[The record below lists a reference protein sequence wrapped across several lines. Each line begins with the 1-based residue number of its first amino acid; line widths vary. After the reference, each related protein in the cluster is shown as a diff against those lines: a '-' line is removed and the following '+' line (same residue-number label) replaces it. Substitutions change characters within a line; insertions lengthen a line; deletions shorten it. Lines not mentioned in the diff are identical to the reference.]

1 MTDSPLISICI
12 PAYKRLSY
20 LQRLLDSIC
29 VQNCSNFEVIIT
41 DDSPDHEIE
50 SHIKETAYS
59 FPVRYFRNA
68 EPKGTPLNWMEG
80 IRYARGEWIKIIH
93 DDDWFSGETSL
104 QVFQESTT
112 KEVDCIFSGYMAHY
126 EFTGKE
132 IDKTISHNRF
142 KRLNNHPYYLFA
154 SNELG
159 PPSVVMFRKSMREL
173 YDPGLKWLVDIEA
186 YVRMLSRYRCM
197 YIARPLIT
205 MSYNDTQVTNE
216 CFRNPEIELKEALI
230 YYKKN
235 GPVTY
240 RRLMTYDA
248 WWRLIRNLQI
258 RKKDQLQLYSGG
270 EIIPDFLKRILSYQ
284 RLFPIGF
291 LNIGALSKF
300 IMFFF
305 YIVNYSRGFRH
316 HH

>member
-1 MTDSPLISICI
+1 MADSPLISICI

-20 LQRLLDSIC
+20 LRRLLHSIRI
-29 VQNCSNFEVIIT
+29 QNCANFEVIIT

-50 SHIKETAYS
+50 SHIKETVYS
-59 FPVRYFRNA
+59 FPIRYFRNT
-68 EPKGTPLNWMEG
+68 EPKGTPRNWMEG

-93 DDDWFSGETSL
+93 DDDWFSGESSL
-104 QVFQESTT
+104 QVFQEATA
-112 KEVDCIFSGYMAHY
+112 KEVDCIFSGYIAHY
-126 EFTGKE
+126 ERTGNE
-132 IDKTISHNRF
+132 IDKTISQKRF
-142 KRLNNHPYYLFA
+142 TRIYNHPYYLFS
-154 SNELG
+154 SNDLG
-159 PPSVVMFRKSMREL
+159 PPSVVMFRKSMLEL

-197 YIARPLIT
+197 YIDKPLIN

-216 CFRNPEIELKEALI
+216 CFRNPEVELKEALI

-240 RRLMTYDA
+240 RRMMTYDA
-248 WWRLIRNLQI
+248 WWRLVRNLEI
-258 RKKDQLQLYSGG
+258 RKKDQLQLYSSG
-270 EIIPDFLKRILSYQ
+270 ETIPDFLKRIVSYQ

-291 LNIGALSKF
+291 LKIGVLSKF

-305 YIVNYSRGFRH
+305 YIVNYNRGLRNH
-316 HH
+316 H